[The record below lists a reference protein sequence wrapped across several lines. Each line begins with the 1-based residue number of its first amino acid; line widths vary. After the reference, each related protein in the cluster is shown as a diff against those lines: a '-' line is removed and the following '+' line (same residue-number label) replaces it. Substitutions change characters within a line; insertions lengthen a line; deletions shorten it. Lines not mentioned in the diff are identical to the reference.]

1 MTYPSGFQN
10 TSCKYTSRT
19 KSIYL
24 KDTSVPGA
32 LLRISAID
40 NRRASTM
47 F

>member
-24 KDTSVPGA
+24 KDPLMTDA
-32 LLRISAID
+32 LLRNSA
-40 NRRASTM
+40 T
-47 F
+47 